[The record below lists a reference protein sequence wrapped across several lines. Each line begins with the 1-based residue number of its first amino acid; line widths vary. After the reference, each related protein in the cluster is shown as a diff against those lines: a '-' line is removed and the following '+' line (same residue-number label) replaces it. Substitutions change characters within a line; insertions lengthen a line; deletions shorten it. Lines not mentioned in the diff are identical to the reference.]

1 MGGDKHIPFAY
12 NDIMRR
18 ISAYARLL
26 YHNRSSIS
34 MEAGNKSAFEKKDC
48 SDEEMGDS
56 GISEGRGRREK
67 ISLSLPSRP
76 L

>member
-1 MGGDKHIPFAY
+1 
-12 NDIMRR
+12 
-18 ISAYARLL
+18 
-26 YHNRSSIS
+26 

-56 GISEGRGRREK
+56 GISEERGRREK